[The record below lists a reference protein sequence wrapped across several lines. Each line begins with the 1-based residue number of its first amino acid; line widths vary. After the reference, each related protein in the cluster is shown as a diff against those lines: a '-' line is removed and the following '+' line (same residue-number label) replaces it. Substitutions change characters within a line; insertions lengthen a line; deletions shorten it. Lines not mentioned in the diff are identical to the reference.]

1 MNIDIS
7 TEIKVML
14 VKLDKNLSWLAEQ
27 LNISQPNLSAKM
39 KRNNFR
45 VSEMIEIAEILG
57 YDLKIEF
64 IKKTD

>member
-14 VKLDKNLSWLAEQ
+14 VKANKNLSWLAER
-27 LNISQPNLSAKM
+27 LNVSQPNLSAKM

-57 YDLKIEF
+57 YDLKIKF
-64 IKKTD
+64 IKKND